1 MELTEGPIWK
11 IPGSTWKSI
20 KERISKRI
28 SKNRIEKIMNLMLFR
43 ILIKYKILWI
53 KFHWYL
59 TFRLAHE

>member
-28 SKNRIEKIMNLMLFR
+28 SKNRIEKIMNINAIENFNKN
-43 ILIKYKILWI
+43 IKYYESNSTDI
-53 KFHWYL
+53 
-59 TFRLAHE
+59 